1 MQCRLSHSAVHPT
14 EEGKKEAVG
23 SARWHVLCTYIP
35 VHATYYRSKVSF
47 FLRVE
52 RRGTDGANERA
63 IVFVCIG
70 GMLVVGDIVNGLQ
83 GNEEWASQRNNNKRK
98 EKKETLKKKKKT
110 NRKRMREEDDDDDEE
125 GAP

>member
-70 GMLVVGDIVNGLQ
+70 GMLVVGDIVNGLR

-98 EKKETLKKKKKT
+98 ERNSKE
-110 NRKRMREEDDDDDEE
+110 EEENE
-125 GAP
+125 